1 MKKVIFC
8 IAVLMEL
15 CAPLKAQW
23 ESVNSG
29 LMNVSYPISN
39 ADLVVHQDTIYAI
52 CSSALHKSTNIGAS
66 WEFISFPGAG
76 TWGATLCIDLI
87 ADTLLY
93 GTESR
98 GVISNYYGSLRSW
111 VTEQYIGGNFIG
123 TVPFTTARVMAVKE
137 LEVLVN
143 GDGAL
148 YLTTNFG
155 ATWTQ
160 TNAGSIALP
169 GERLSSMMFV
179 GDTLYASVYQS
190 QIGSALVKSSN
201 YGNTWMPI
209 PNNIPNGNSQLAGL
223 AKHGGHWFIGAE
235 VGGIYTSTNGE
246 TFVNWSEGL
255 PSGGDTTVKAYS
267 FAIAGNY
274 VLAATNWGIF
284 RRPMSQLS
292 VSQGGENQVRAFR
305 LSQNYPNPF
314 NPSTTIRYELP
325 IASDVRLEVF
335 DVLGKKVATLVSG
348 RQSAGEQ
355 RAVFNANGLASGVYF
370 YRLKT
375 GSFIETKKMLLLK

>member
-1 MKKVIFC
+1 MKKAIIC
-8 IAVLMEL
+8 IAMLMGL

-29 LMNVSYPISN
+29 LMNVPYPISN
-39 ADLVVHQDTIYAI
+39 ADLVVHQDTIYFI
-52 CSSALHKSTNIGAS
+52 GSSALHKSTNIGES
-66 WEFISFPGAG
+66 WEFISLPGAG
-76 TWGATLCIDLI
+76 IWGATWCIDLI
-87 ADTLLY
+87 GDSLLL

-98 GVISNYYGSLRSW
+98 GVLSSYGGFPRSW

-143 GDGAL
+143 GDGSL

-160 TNAGSIALP
+160 TNAGSTALP

-201 YGNTWMPI
+201 YGNTWTPI
-209 PNNIPNGNSQLAGL
+209 PNNIPGGNSQLAGL
-223 AKHGGHWFIGAE
+223 AKEGGHWFIGAE

-274 VLAATNWGIF
+274 VLAATNWGVF

-325 IASDVRLEVF
+325 IASDVRLEIF
-335 DVLGKKVATLVSG
+335 DVLGKKVATLVSE
-348 RQSAGEQ
+348 RQAAGEQ
-355 RAVFNANGLASGVYF
+355 TVTFNTNALASGVYF
-370 YRLKT
+370 YRLKA
-375 GSFIETKKMLLLK
+375 GSFIETKKMLLVK